1 VGDAVPFI
9 DARDVADCVVSVL
22 LNPQRFVSRSL
33 VLTGKEAITGEAVAL
48 GMSRVFQTSI
58 AYRAVSEAELRAVL
72 SRQQIPGF
80 MQDDLVAI
88 ERMMR
93 EGKLRDILTHTVKE
107 VCGHPPRT
115 LETFLATYKAQLSP
129 AFSLKQLLH
138 FFL

>member
-1 VGDAVPFI
+1 MGDLVPYI

-22 LNPQRFVSRSL
+22 LNPQRFASRCL
-33 VLTGKEAITGEAVAL
+33 VLTGKEAITGEAVAV

-72 SRQQIPGF
+72 SRQQIPAS
-80 MQDDLVAI
+80 MQDDLVQI
-88 ERMMR
+88 ERMMGEGRLR
-93 EGKLRDILTHTVKE
+93 ELITQTVKE

-115 LETFLATYKAQLSP
+115 LETFLATYKQQLCP